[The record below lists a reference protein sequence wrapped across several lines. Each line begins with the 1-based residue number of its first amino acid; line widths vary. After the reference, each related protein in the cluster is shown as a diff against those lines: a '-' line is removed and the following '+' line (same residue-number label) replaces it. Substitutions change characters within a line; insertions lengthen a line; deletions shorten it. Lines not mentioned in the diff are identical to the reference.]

1 MDRRKFIKT
10 SGLSLASVLVA
21 KTFYGSSKTDRADV
35 MNIPDKITAEANQ
48 QIIQLNQVKDAV
60 WENNGIRVHL
70 KNSKKALAV
79 FVEAPD
85 VELTNVVLHWNVP
98 VGSGLVLND
107 SWERTY
113 GDVSWHGIKE
123 SEVFPW
129 YFMEYNQDRLSGF
142 GVKTGSGSFCSWQF
156 GNGRLSLALDTH
168 SGGKGVLLGDRK
180 LKAAEIVTYR
190 GKQGESP
197 FLEARQFMK
206 VMSTKPRLP
215 KHPVYGIN
223 DWYYCYGKNTHESI
237 LDHTR
242 VTSGLS
248 DNPANLP
255 FSVIDD
261 GWFEGR
267 DVSQPNKKF
276 PDMPGLADEIRKLG
290 MRPGIWTRPLIS
302 DDGRFNSSRLLQRE
316 NNDGVID
323 PSIPENIELIK
334 SYFKLYKNWGYEMI
348 KVDFSTFDIFGKWG
362 FQMLEGNPMT
372 IPGWS
377 MYNRSLTNAEIITN
391 FYEAIRQSSGD
402 MYVIGCNTLSH
413 LSAGFFELNRTGDD
427 TSGLEWG
434 RVSRL
439 GVNTLAFRGIQH
451 DIFYASD
458 ADCVGLTKEIP
469 WEKNKQWMELL
480 AKSGTPLFI
489 SAQPEVVGKEQ
500 KEFIRKCF
508 SIASRQQPLGEPLDW
523 MKNQNPTKWKF
534 GEEIVQYD
542 WS

>member
-1 MDRRKFIKT
+1 MVSTTGIT
-10 SGLSLASVLVA
+10 
-21 KTFYGSSKTDRADV
+21 V
-35 MNIPDKITAEANQ
+35 ME
-48 QIIQLNQVKDAV
+48 
-60 WENNGIRVHL
+60 
-70 KNSKKALAV
+70 
-79 FVEAPD
+79 
-85 VELTNVVLHWNVP
+85 
-98 VGSGLVLND
+98 
-107 SWERTY
+107 
-113 GDVSWHGIKE
+113 
-123 SEVFPW
+123 
-129 YFMEYNQDRLSGF
+129 
-142 GVKTGSGSFCSWQF
+142 
-156 GNGRLSLALDTH
+156 
-168 SGGKGVLLGDRK
+168 
-180 LKAAEIVTYR
+180 
-190 GKQGESP
+190 
-197 FLEARQFMK
+197 
-206 VMSTKPRLP
+206 
-215 KHPVYGIN
+215 
-223 DWYYCYGKNTHESI
+223 KNTHESI

-377 MYNRSLTNAEIITN
+377 MYNHSLTNAEIITN